1 METDVLA
8 GREVGSR
15 AGRRAAAVAGIA
27 LLVVTVGGCGWK
39 KQVEQL
45 KSDNQKLSQEKAQ
58 LTQQVTAA
66 GVETT
71 EMQGTLDDVQKNL
84 EELRGKELQVIKSSI
99 EVVQEGK
106 APTAR
111 REQLKAEIET
121 IRKAIRENLD
131 KLERLEKE
139 NAANRAKAASAGK
152 QVKELSG
159 QVTTLERLVGEL
171 KSQLEEKSAT
181 IDELEKTVFE
191 LKGQVEQQANE
202 IQEKTGTI
210 DEQTKEINK
219 VYVAIASKAVLK
231 EKGLV
236 EKKGS
241 ILGLGGSWLRTGKF
255 DPEIF
260 KELDRREATEFP
272 IAMPIKKVRV
282 LSDHPKDSYEIVP
295 SGEKACTLKVTDTA
309 RFWQGSKYLVVM
321 TMD

>member
-1 METDVLA
+1 METVMLGGWGA
-8 GREVGSR
+8 GSPR
-15 AGRRAAAVAGIA
+15 GRRAAAAAGVA
-27 LLVVTVGGCGWK
+27 LLVVALGGCGWK
-39 KQVEQL
+39 KQIDQL
-45 KSDNQKLSQEKAQ
+45 KTDNQKLAQEKEQ

-71 EMQGTLDDVQKNL
+71 EMQGTLDEVQKNL

-111 REQLKAEIET
+111 REQLKSEIET

-131 KLERLEKE
+131 KLQRLEKE
-139 NAANRAKAASAGK
+139 NAENRAKAASAGK

-202 IQEKTGTI
+202 IQEKTGVI
-210 DEQTKEINK
+210 EEQTKEINK
-219 VYVAIASKAVLK
+219 VYVAIASRTVLK

-241 ILGLGGSWLRTGKF
+241 VLGLGGSWLRTGRF

-260 KELDRREATEFP
+260 KELDLREATEFP

-282 LSDHPKDSYEIVP
+282 LSDHPKDSYEIVANP
-295 SGEKACTLKVTDTA
+295 EGGCTLKVTDPA

-321 TMD
+321 MMD